1 MEFKWTKC
9 FSWISLW
16 ATEGDAEVRQ
26 LSIPRRVS
34 HQPSC
39 KGPHPQ
45 RGEEQTQAPSV
56 HPNIPPDNK
65 YLPSASS
72 VPGSLGKLQCLK
84 TSVAPALLELNFL
97 VKWLAVNKHHTS
109 NIIAMKI
116 NAVMGKSRTYIV
128 YGGTQEGLPKGGM
141 LRLRCEV
148 LVLAR
153 QIGRAKFP
161 RKKKQHVRGPWGQ
174 KPLNESKEHRTD

>member
-1 MEFKWTKC
+1 MNKMLFLNITLGHWGWCRSQTPVHSKE
-9 FSWISLW
+9 SLTP
-16 ATEGDAEVRQ
+16 AFLQGASPTEGRRADSGTISSSEHSSRQ
-26 LSIPRRVS
+26 QVFTQCILCAWLIGKTSVS
-34 HQPSC
+34 
-39 KGPHPQ
+39 
-45 RGEEQTQAPSV
+45 
-56 HPNIPPDNK
+56 
-65 YLPSASS
+65 
-72 VPGSLGKLQCLK
+72 K
-84 TSVAPALLELNFL
+84 TSVAPALLELNCL

-161 RKKKQHVRGPWGQ
+161 RKKKQHVQGPWGQ
-174 KPLNESKEHRTD
+174 KLLNESKEHRTD